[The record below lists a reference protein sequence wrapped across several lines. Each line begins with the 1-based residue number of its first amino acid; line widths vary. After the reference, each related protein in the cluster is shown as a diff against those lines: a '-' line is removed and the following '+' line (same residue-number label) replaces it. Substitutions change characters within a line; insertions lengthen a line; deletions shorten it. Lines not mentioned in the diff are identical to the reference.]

1 MPVPVVHVTGTGAH
15 DGDSGT
21 ACCGNTGQHG
31 DILHT
36 GSSRHH
42 SGTAR
47 RENSGFHGGIHLLQ
61 TQTGPH
67 RGLQPLGLPV
77 PGPLKTTI
85 VLRLYRRRHHRVSGR
100 CRLQHG
106 TRIPCRIRRRA
117 GTDSTGQND
126 NGFIRTMVLCR
137 QR

>member
-77 PGPLKTTI
+77 PGPLCGKRRYFPQPFPGPSVRRI
-85 VLRLYRRRHHRVSGR
+85 HDRLLASR
-100 CRLQHG
+100 
-106 TRIPCRIRRRA
+106 P
-117 GTDSTGQND
+117 
-126 NGFIRTMVLCR
+126 
-137 QR
+137 